1 MAKIRAIDQAV
12 VITSS
17 LTNEQLS
24 KAVKYFP
31 EVLTLKAKNDED
43 KLVPVFAV
51 SQGTKG
57 DVGKFGITFPKGEKN
72 ELASLTVSI
81 DKMSTAKR
89 TEFVKDSFGKI
100 LVNLKKVEEQYESA
114 NKAWDEQYKSL
125 DKDIVVE

>member
-31 EVLTLKAKNDED
+31 EALTLKAKNDDD
-43 KLVPVFAV
+43 KLVPVFV
-51 SQGTKG
+51 VDQDYKG
-57 DVGKFGITFPKGEKN
+57 DCGKHGIVFPHGNKE
-72 ELASLTVSI
+72 ELASLTMHI
-81 DKMSTAKR
+81 DKMSKAKK
-89 TEFVKDSFGKI
+89 TEFIKDSFGKI
-100 LVNLKKVEEQYESA
+100 LVNLNAVEKNYADAE
-114 NKAWDEQYKSL
+114 KAFDEQYKAL

>member
-17 LTNEQLS
+17 LTNEQIS

-31 EVLTLKAKNDED
+31 EVLTLKAKNDDD

-57 DVGKFGITFPKGEKN
+57 DVSKFGITFPNGEKN
-72 ELASLTVSI
+72 EQASLTVSI
-81 DKMSTAKR
+81 DKMSKAKR
-89 TEFVKDSFGKI
+89 AEFVKDSFGKV
-100 LVNLKKVEEQYESA
+100 LVNLNKIEEQYTAAEQ
-114 NKAWDEQYKSL
+114 AWDEQYKSL

>member
-24 KAVKYFP
+24 KAIKYFP

-43 KLVPVFAV
+43 KLVPVFVV

-57 DVGKFGITFPKGEKN
+57 DAGKYGITFPNGPKDEK
-72 ELASLTVSI
+72 ASLTVSI
-81 DKMSTAKR
+81 DKMSANKR

-100 LVNLKKVEEQYESA
+100 LVNLNKIEAQYAGAEKAFDEEY
-114 NKAWDEQYKSL
+114 KAL

>member
-17 LTNEQLS
+17 LTNEQIS

-31 EVLTLKAKNDED
+31 EVLTLKAENDDD

-57 DVGKFGITFPKGEKN
+57 DVSKFGITFPKGEKN
-72 ELASLTVSI
+72 EQASLTVSI
-81 DKMSTAKR
+81 DKMSKAKR
-89 TEFVKDSFGKI
+89 AEFVKDSFGKV
-100 LVNLKKVEEQYESA
+100 LVNLNKIEEQYTAAE
-114 NKAWDEQYKSL
+114 KAWDEQYKSL